1 MSSPSSRPGLSASRA
16 AHVDPARHTPFF
28 SRRKGVAFCEGV
40 ALDGLAARVGTPAY
54 VYSRAAIEANYSALD
69 TGLAAVPHA
78 ICYAVKANSNL
89 GVLRVLAELGS
100 SFDIVSGGE
109 LYRLRKIGVPGDRIV
124 FSGVGKSREEIREA
138 LAAGI
143 LLFNIES
150 SEELDLLAYE
160 AARAR
165 IRASASIR
173 VNPDVDAGGHPHI
186 ATGRHHHKFGV
197 DWTEARHLYLWHR
210 SSLWIHWR
218 GISTHIGS
226 QILSMRPYR
235 LALRRMAGYVSEL
248 RAAGIAL
255 RYFDLGGGLGVRYTD
270 EKPPDLAAYAK
281 EIAAATR
288 PIGCKLLIEP
298 GRSVVGPA
306 GVLLMRVLYTKRTR
320 DKTFIVVDA
329 AMNDFMRPALY
340 SAVHPITAV
349 HPLAVNARGE
359 PHRAPKLQGGSGRK
373 IRADIVG
380 PVCESGDAF
389 LHDWPIEEPSPG
401 DVLALWG
408 AGAYGFVESSN
419 YNARPR
425 AAEILVEGGKFRVVR
440 QRETQAD
447 LLRGE

>member
-1 MSSPSSRPGLSASRA
+1 MTTLPSRRRSPAPPP
-16 AHVDPARHTPFF
+16 AHIDPVRYTPFF
-28 SRRKGVAFCEGV
+28 SRGKGRLFCEGV
-40 ALDGLAARVGTPAY
+40 ALDAIAARAGTPAY
-54 VYSRAAIEANYSALD
+54 AYSRAAIEANYRALD
-69 TGLAAVPHA
+69 SGLDAVPHA

-89 GVLRVLAELGS
+89 AVLRVLAALGS

-109 LYRLRKIGVPGDRIV
+109 LYRLRRIGVPGDRIV

-150 SEELDLLAYE
+150 SEELDLLIHE
-160 AARAR
+160 ASRAR
-165 IRASASIR
+165 IRASASVR

-186 ATGRHHHKFGV
+186 STGRHHHKFGV
-197 DWTEARHLYLWHR
+197 DWPEAKRLYLAHR
-210 SSLWIHWR
+210 SSLWIRWR
-218 GISTHIGS
+218 GISAHIGS
-226 QILSMRPYR
+226 QILSMGPYR
-235 LALRRMAGYVSEL
+235 VALRRLGSYVAEL

-270 EKPPDLAAYAK
+270 EKPPDLAAYAQ
-281 EIAAATR
+281 EIAAAAR
-288 PIGCKLLIEP
+288 PLGCKFLIEP
-298 GRSVVGPA
+298 GRSIVGPA

-320 DKTFIVVDA
+320 GKTFVVVDA

-340 SAVHPITAV
+340 SAVHPIT
-349 HPLAVNARGE
+349 PARLSSASSRRG
-359 PHRAPKLQGGSGRK
+359 ASRK

-380 PVCESGDAF
+380 PVCETGDAF
-389 LHDWPIEEPSPG
+389 LHDWLIEEPSPG

-425 AAEILVEGGKFRVVR
+425 PVEILVEGRKFRVIR
-440 QRETQAD
+440 RRETPDD
-447 LLRGE
+447 LLRGELP